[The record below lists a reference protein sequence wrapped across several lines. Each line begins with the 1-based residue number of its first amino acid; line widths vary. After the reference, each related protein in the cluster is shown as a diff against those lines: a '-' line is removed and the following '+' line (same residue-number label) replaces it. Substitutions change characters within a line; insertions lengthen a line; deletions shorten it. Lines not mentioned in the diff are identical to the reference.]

1 MSTRTRRPS
10 SDTTVRVEAAVL
22 QLGRFGVSDLCA
34 YTGLTDSQVRP
45 VLRILREDG
54 YVVTEAVRPARGGRP
69 PHRPAGQYRLTSQ
82 KTKLRSFT
90 DRVYQLRQA
99 LAPAGSEGASLEAL
113 RSNLARVELMIELCG
128 SEPRTHQQ
136 LQRVEGEL
144 EAIYLELEDAT
155 YKAAVRV
162 SDPGNAQHPI
172 VLTWNRFNSCKETW
186 DRIADR
192 WTGEPARIQIVT
204 DPCFLDSALFLWVC
218 RQLPQRTAER
228 TLEYHSVQW
237 QSVPGHVA
245 ERPGAIGFYN
255 RVVGPES
262 DQRVSYW
269 ADLCAYRGYALLAH
283 PQLGLTARPKS
294 LEESQRFLQEFLQY
308 WRKEQM
314 HPSIISIGADTVWR
328 LGSNLT
334 RDISTDQFYIE
345 NHDANVAFARFR
357 EQKHSLFIGGLPQRL
372 QAQRAGAIPIID
384 SGHKPQNYAMNGLIH
399 NVALQERTVLQE
411 IFSAWFETV
420 SRLKKDANFRS
431 ELVRSIV
438 QEQAQEHAPPLEQW
452 MFDKLFADD
461 ELEVIV
467 ESPAELTTTIASLQ
481 AAAIRSAQPSLE
493 VPKQLETTL
502 AELQEA
508 IVRLSQSDQRDNL
521 TERLAATLAELKTE
535 TTKLTRAGDEISA
548 ALSATEKSY
557 GSGLR
562 SETKPSESEQRPDE
576 GHREAVVAH

>member
-1 MSTRTRRPS
+1 
-10 SDTTVRVEAAVL
+10 
-22 QLGRFGVSDLCA
+22 
-34 YTGLTDSQVRP
+34 
-45 VLRILREDG
+45 
-54 YVVTEAVRPARGGRP
+54 
-69 PHRPAGQYRLTSQ
+69 
-82 KTKLRSFT
+82 
-90 DRVYQLRQA
+90 
-99 LAPAGSEGASLEAL
+99 
-113 RSNLARVELMIELCG
+113 
-128 SEPRTHQQ
+128 
-136 LQRVEGEL
+136 
-144 EAIYLELEDAT
+144 
-155 YKAAVRV
+155 
-162 SDPGNAQHPI
+162 
-172 VLTWNRFNSCKETW
+172 
-186 DRIADR
+186 
-192 WTGEPARIQIVT
+192 
-204 DPCFLDSALFLWVC
+204 
-218 RQLPQRTAER
+218 
-228 TLEYHSVQW
+228 
-237 QSVPGHVA
+237 
-245 ERPGAIGFYN
+245 
-255 RVVGPES
+255 
-262 DQRVSYW
+262 
-269 ADLCAYRGYALLAH
+269 
-283 PQLGLTARPKS
+283 
-294 LEESQRFLQEFLQY
+294 
-308 WRKEQM
+308 
-314 HPSIISIGADTVWR
+314 
-328 LGSNLT
+328 
-334 RDISTDQFYIE
+334 
-345 NHDANVAFARFR
+345 
-357 EQKHSLFIGGLPQRL
+357 
-372 QAQRAGAIPIID
+372 
-384 SGHKPQNYAMNGLIH
+384 MNGLIH